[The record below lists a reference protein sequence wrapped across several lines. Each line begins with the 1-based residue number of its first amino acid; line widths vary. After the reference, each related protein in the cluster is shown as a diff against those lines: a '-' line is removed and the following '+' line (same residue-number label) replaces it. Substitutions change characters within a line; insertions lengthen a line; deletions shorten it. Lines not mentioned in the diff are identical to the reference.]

1 MIDEAGYAVATRM
14 YENLTVE
21 QLEKTA
27 IPVSLYKVSSFS
39 ALDLILGLGL
49 IVFRARQINTMLID
63 GFLRMLFIE
72 IFVINKNPTTFLSFP
87 YGPQTSLK
95 KLIHKPLQRN
105 LNRQSKRSTG
115 K

>member
-63 GFLRMLFIE
+63 GFLRMLFI
-72 IFVINKNPTTFLSFP
+72 KNPTTFLSFS
-87 YGPQTSLK
+87 YGPQTSLNK
-95 KLIHKPLQRN
+95 
-105 LNRQSKRSTG
+105 
-115 K
+115 